1 MSHTLK
7 DLNRRNP
14 TLRTSKVN
22 EILPE
27 YFQEDNSK
35 LISLLKEYYKY
46 LDSDQAQ
53 GFGYKIQDLIYARD
67 GDQTSVSNLDELIKE
82 IGNGLQASS
91 FFEKPRLMAK
101 LLGEFYRTKGSR
113 NSAEGFFRGFFN
125 EEAEITYPKDQL
137 FIVGESQVG
146 YESQKFIQNNGIYQ
160 TFSILIKCG
169 ISTVDY
175 ENLYKRF
182 VHPAGFHFA
191 GQVLA
196 VNEGIISLA
205 GVGTDPLAV
214 DSALPTYLNEASITT
229 MSAPFSD
236 LTGILDS
243 SDGTGVRV
251 RTDQLISVYSSLTA
265 TQLNNYYFSVEEIIQ
280 SNSYTFDDST
290 PTARPDFSLTLE
302 TMDNEIFT
310 RYTSDSA
317 H

>member
-35 LISLLKEYYKY
+35 LISLLEEYYKY

-53 GFGYKIQDLIYARD
+53 GFGYKIQDLVYARD

-82 IGNGLQASS
+82 IGNGLQSSS
-91 FFEKPRLMAK
+91 FFQKPRLMAK

-191 GQVLA
+191 GEVLA

-214 DSALPTYLNEASITT
+214 DSALPTYLNEALLSIA
-229 MSAPFSD
+229 APFSD

-243 SDGTGVRV
+243 SDGTSIRI
-251 RTDQLISVYSSLTA
+251 RTDQLINVYSSLTA
-265 TQLNNYYFSVEEIIQ
+265 QQLTNFYDDVEELIQ
-280 SNSYTFDDST
+280 SNSFTFDDSS
-290 PTARPDFSLTLE
+290 PSSRPDFSLTLE

>member
-14 TLRTSKVN
+14 TLRTSKVS

-35 LISLLKEYYKY
+35 LISLLEEYYKY

-53 GFGYKIQDLIYARD
+53 GFGYKIQDLVYARD

-91 FFEKPRLMAK
+91 FFQKPRLMTK

-205 GVGTDPLAV
+205 GVGTDPLAI
-214 DSALPTYLNEASITT
+214 DSALPTYLNEASLSIT
-229 MSAPFSD
+229 APFSD
-236 LTGILDS
+236 LSGILDS
-243 SDGTGVRV
+243 SDGTSIRI
-251 RTDQLISVYSSLTA
+251 RTDQLINVYSSLTA
-265 TQLNNYYFSVEEIIQ
+265 QQLTNFYDDVEELIQ
-280 SNSYTFDDST
+280 SNSFTFDDSS
-290 PTARPDFSLTLE
+290 PSSRPDFSLTLE

-310 RYTSDSA
+310 RYASDSA

>member
-196 VNEGIISLA
+196 VNEGVISLA

-214 DSALPTYLNEASITT
+214 DSALPTYLNEASI
-229 MSAPFSD
+229 SIIAPFSD

-265 TQLNNYYFSVEEIIQ
+265 RQINNYYFTIEEVIQ

-290 PTARPDFSLTLE
+290 STARPDFSLTLE

>member
-14 TLRTSKVN
+14 TLRTSKVS

-35 LISLLKEYYKY
+35 LISLLEEYYKY

-53 GFGYKIQDLIYARD
+53 GFGYKIQDLVYARD

-82 IGNGLQASS
+82 IGNGLQSSS
-91 FFEKPRLMAK
+91 FFQKPRLMAK

-205 GVGTDPLAV
+205 GVGTDPLAI
-214 DSALPTYLNEASITT
+214 DSALPTYLNEASLSIT
-229 MSAPFSD
+229 APFSD
-236 LTGILDS
+236 LSGILDS
-243 SDGTGVRV
+243 SDGTSIRI
-251 RTDQLISVYSSLTA
+251 RTDQLINVYSSLTA
-265 TQLNNYYFSVEEIIQ
+265 QQLTNFYDDVEELIQ
-280 SNSYTFDDST
+280 SNSFTFDDSS
-290 PTARPDFSLTLE
+290 PSSRPDFSLTLE

>member
-27 YFQEDNSK
+27 YFQEDNST

-169 ISTVDY
+169 ISTIDY

-196 VNEGIISLA
+196 VNEGVISLA

-214 DSALPTYLNEASITT
+214 DSALPTYLNEASI
-229 MSAPFSD
+229 SIIAPFSD

-243 SDGTGVRV
+243 SDGTGVRI
-251 RTDQLISVYSSLTA
+251 RTDQLISLYSSLTA
-265 TQLNNYYFSVEEIIQ
+265 TQLNNYYFSVEEVIQ